1 MQFGVA
7 QTETIQQQREDMF
20 TGLVEETGVVRA
32 VRPQGGGRRLTI
44 EARRVMDDLKI
55 DDSVAVNGCCQ
66 TVVARTETT
75 FDVEA
80 IEETLAKTT
89 LGEFAAGRRV
99 NLERAM
105 QLGGRL
111 GGHLVQGHVDCRGTV
126 LAVEELSTSHNIH
139 VEFPAEFARYVI
151 PVGSICIDGI
161 SLTVAR
167 RDENRLMVS
176 IIPHTWKETTI
187 GELRP
192 GAAVNLEFDLV
203 GKYVESIMAHARE
216 PQPPGLTAE
225 RLTAMGYG
233 R

>member
-1 MQFGVA
+1 
-7 QTETIQQQREDMF
+7 MF
-20 TGLVEETGVVRA
+20 TGLVEETGVIRT

-44 EARRVMDDLKI
+44 AAQCVMDDLKI
-55 DDSVAVNGCCQ
+55 DDSVSVNGCCQ
-66 TVVARTETT
+66 TVVSRTETT

-89 LGEFAAGRRV
+89 LGEFVVGKHV

-126 LAVEELSTSHNIH
+126 DSIEELGTSHN
-139 VEFPAEFARYVI
+139 VWVAFPEEFARYVI

-167 RDENRLMVS
+167 KDNNRLMVS
-176 IIPHTWKETTI
+176 IIPHTWKETTV

-192 GAAVNLEFDLV
+192 GANVNLEFDLV
-203 GKYVESIMAHARE
+203 GKYIESIMAHARE
-216 PQPPGLTAE
+216 PQKQELTAE
-225 RLTAMGYG
+225 RLAAMGYNI

>member
-1 MQFGVA
+1 
-7 QTETIQQQREDMF
+7 MF
-20 TGLVEETGVVRA
+20 TGLVEETGVVRT

-66 TVVARTETT
+66 TVVARTATT

-89 LGEFAAGRRV
+89 LGAFVAGTRV

-126 LAVEELSTSHNIH
+126 GSIEELDTSHNVW
-139 VEFPAEFARYVI
+139 VEFPEEFARYVI

-167 RDENRLMVS
+167 KDGNRLMVS
-176 IIPHTWKETTI
+176 IIPHTWKETTV

-192 GAAVNLEFDLV
+192 GAMVNLEFDLV
-203 GKYVESIMAHARE
+203 GKYIESIMAHTRE
-216 PQPPGLTAE
+216 PQKQELTAE
-225 RLTAMGYG
+225 RLAAMGYTI

>member
-1 MQFGVA
+1 
-7 QTETIQQQREDMF
+7 MF
-20 TGLVEETGVVRA
+20 TGLVEETGVVRS
-32 VRPQGGGRRLTI
+32 VRPFGRGRRLTI
-44 EARRVMDDLKI
+44 EAVRVMDDLKI

-66 TVVARTETT
+66 TVVARTDNT

-89 LGEFAAGRRV
+89 LGSFSAGRRV

-111 GGHLVQGHVDCRGTV
+111 GGHLVQGHVDCRGV
-126 LAVEELSTSHNIH
+126 VDSIDELEASHNIW
-139 VEFPAEFARYVI
+139 VEFPDEFSRYVI

-167 RDENRLMVS
+167 KDNNRLMVS

-187 GELRP
+187 GELRS
-192 GAAVNLEFDLV
+192 GSEVNLEFDLI
-203 GKYVESIMAHARE
+203 GKYVESILAHGRE
-216 PQPPGLTAE
+216 GQPSGLTME
-225 RLTAMGYG
+225 RLRTMGYG
-233 R
+233 Q